1 LVKFSY
7 HFACM
12 NLGKGREHDC
22 MDAGG
27 RAMQE
32 QLPRSGSLMRTR
44 VKICGFTRV
53 EDAVSAARLGV
64 DAIGLVFYS
73 PSPRN
78 VNIEQAVE
86 IVKALP
92 AFVSV
97 VALFVD
103 GQESWIRE
111 VLEQVPIDCLQF
123 HGDESPE
130 ACRLY
135 GKRYMKA
142 VRMQE
147 GIDISDLTLQ
157 YHDATGLLLDAYHPG
172 AKGGTGSRFDWE
184 LIPEHC
190 ALPIILAGGLD
201 ADNARLAVRTVRPYA
216 LDVSSGVEA
225 EKGVKDALKMAAFMR
240 EVNKGDRI
248 I

>member
-1 LVKFSY
+1 
-7 HFACM
+7 
-12 NLGKGREHDC
+12 
-22 MDAGG
+22 
-27 RAMQE
+27 
-32 QLPRSGSLMRTR
+32 MRTR
-44 VKICGFTRV
+44 VKICGFTRA

-64 DAIGLVFYS
+64 DAIGLVFYP

-78 VNIEQAVE
+78 VDIEQAVK
-86 IVKALP
+86 IVEALP
-92 AFVSV
+92 AFISV

-103 GQESWIRE
+103 EQESRIRE
-111 VLEQVPIDCLQF
+111 VLQRVSIDCLQF

-130 ACRLY
+130 ACRIY

-142 VRMQE
+142 VRMRK
-147 GIDISDLTLQ
+147 GIDISGLALQ
-157 YHDATGLLLDAYHPG
+157 YHDAAGLLLDAYHPG

-201 ADNARLAVRTVRPYA
+201 ENNARQAVQAVRPYA

-225 EKGVKDALKMAAFMR
+225 EKGVKDALKMAAFIR
-240 EVNKGDRI
+240 EVNEGDRRI
-248 I
+248 

>member
-1 LVKFSY
+1 
-7 HFACM
+7 
-12 NLGKGREHDC
+12 
-22 MDAGG
+22 
-27 RAMQE
+27 
-32 QLPRSGSLMRTR
+32 MRTR

-53 EDAVSAARLGV
+53 EDAVCAASLGV
-64 DAIGLVFYS
+64 DAIGLVFYP
-73 PSPRN
+73 PSPRH
-78 VNIEQAVE
+78 VDIEQAVE

-103 GQESWIRE
+103 EQEARIRE
-111 VLEQVPIDCLQF
+111 VLQRVSVDCLQF

-147 GIDISDLTLQ
+147 GIDISDLALQ
-157 YHDATGLLLDAYHPG
+157 YHDAAWLLLDAYHPG

-201 ADNARLAVRTVRPYA
+201 ADNVRLAVQAVRPYA

-225 EKGVKDALKMAAFMR
+225 GKGVKDALKMAAFLG
-240 EVNKGDRI
+240 EVNEGDKRI
-248 I
+248 II